1 MEKLNRLVSILTSG
15 LKRFV
20 ENFLTIK
27 DSNLLVKVFLQDQ
40 IYEAGRGANKP
51 HTYKIDI
58 KTSDGYD
65 STAGTDDDV
74 FIKIQ
79 EIWFNLSKKSE
90 NLFDRKY
97 EYILVIV
104 KTIEG

>member
-1 MEKLNRLVSILTSG
+1 MR
-15 LKRFV
+15 
-20 ENFLTIK
+20 
-27 DSNLLVKVFLQDQ
+27 DSNFLVKVFLQDQ

-79 EIWFNLSKKSE
+79 EIWFNQTQNSE
-90 NLFDRKY
+90 NLIYRKY
-97 EYILVIV
+97 EYILVFY
-104 KTIEG
+104 

>member
-1 MEKLNRLVSILTSG
+1 MLSKD
-15 LKRFV
+15 
-20 ENFLTIK
+20 TIFNSRK
-27 DSNLLVKVFLQDQ
+27 DQ

-79 EIWFNLSKKSE
+79 VRF
-90 NLFDRKY
+90 
-97 EYILVIV
+97 
-104 KTIEG
+104 